1 MPRITPLLTTLILL
15 ATGPA
20 LAAETL
26 TVHTQPLPDEKAVYA
41 TVVSADTQVARARIS
56 GTVASVTTDEGDSVQ
71 ARQVLAVVGDSKLL
85 LKRTAA
91 EAQVASLRAERA
103 QAATELARAQELYK
117 QGATPKAK
125 LDQARTAVEVLDRS
139 IAGQLAERQVV
150 EATTAEGEVLA
161 PGSGRVLEVKV
172 IPGSVVMPGEAI
184 ATIATG
190 RYLLR
195 LELPERHARFLTAG
209 TPVRVGDRG
218 LDASADTPP
227 TRGTVT
233 KVYPRLTEGRVKA
246 DVQVDGLGT
255 YFVGERALV
264 WLPTGSRDTLRI
276 PARFLTVRFGVTFV
290 TLSDPTTPAGREVPV
305 QTGNRS
311 PDPQQGEMVEVLSGL
326 RDGDTL
332 ITR

>member
-1 MPRITPLLTTLILL
+1 MPRITPLLTALALL
-15 ATGPA
+15 AATPA
-20 LAAETL
+20 TAETL
-26 TVHTQPLPDEKAVYA
+26 TVQPQSLPDEKAVYA

-56 GTVASVTTDEGDSVQ
+56 GTVAAVNADEGDSVQ

-103 QAATELARAQELYK
+103 QAATELARAQDLYA
-117 QGATPKAK
+117 QGAAPKAR
-125 LDQARTAVEVLDRS
+125 LDQARTAVEVLDRT

-150 EATTAEGEVLA
+150 EATTAEGEVLS
-161 PGSGRVLEVKV
+161 PGTGRVLEVKV

-184 ATIATG
+184 ATVATG

-209 TPVRVGDRG
+209 TTVRVGDRG
-218 LDASADTPP
+218 LDATATPP
-227 TRGTVT
+227 ALGTVT

-246 DVQVDGLGT
+246 DVQVEGLGT

-264 WLPTGSRDTLRI
+264 WLPTGRRDTLRI
-276 PARFLTVRFGVTFV
+276 PARFLTVRFGVTFA
-290 TLSDPTTPAGREVPV
+290 TLSDPTRPEGREVPV
-305 QTGNRS
+305 QTGNRHT
-311 PDPQQGEMVEVLSGL
+311 DPQQGEMVEILSGL

-332 ITR
+332 LTR

>member
-1 MPRITPLLTTLILL
+1 MPRTLPVLALLALLT
-15 ATGPA
+15 ATPA
-20 LAAETL
+20 AAETL
-26 TVHTQPLPDEKAVYA
+26 TVRTQSLPDEKAVYA

-56 GTVASVTTDEGDSVQ
+56 GTVAAVHADEGDSVQ
-71 ARQVLAVVGDSKLL
+71 ARQVLAVVGDAKLL

-103 QAATELARAQELYK
+103 QAATELARAQELYA
-117 QGATPKAK
+117 QGATPKAR
-125 LDQARTAVEVLDRS
+125 LDQARTALEVLDRT

-150 EATTAEGEVLA
+150 DATTAEGEVLS
-161 PGSGRVLEVKV
+161 PGAGRVLEVKV

-184 ATIATG
+184 ATVATG

-195 LELPERHARFLTAG
+195 LEVPERHARFLTAG
-209 TPVRVGDRG
+209 TTVRVGDRG
-218 LDASADTPP
+218 LDPAASPP
-227 TRGTVT
+227 ALGTVS

-255 YFVGERALV
+255 YFVGERAMV
-264 WLPTGSRDTLRI
+264 WLPTGERDTLRV
-276 PARFLTVRFGVTFV
+276 PVRFLTVRFGVTFA
-290 TLSDPTTPAGREVPV
+290 TLSDPAHPAGREVPV

-311 PDPQQGEMVEVLSGL
+311 NDPQQGEMVEILSGL

-332 ITR
+332 QTP